1 MIMKASLKGR
11 DELECSRLTPTVREE
26 KPREERKE
34 AQDDTRKRNS
44 LMRAPN
50 MRHGRLHIVQ
60 NWNLQDGSE
69 LIIQP
74 LATAE
79 GQIRGGGKRMGQE
92 RLQDEA
98 RESLWRD
105 QRGSR

>member
-1 MIMKASLKGR
+1 MFQADTDST
-11 DELECSRLTPTVREE
+11 DFVSTREE
-26 KPREERKE
+26 KPREELKE

-50 MRHGRLHIVQ
+50 MRHGRLHM
-60 NWNLQDGSE
+60 SPE
-69 LIIQP
+69 LEPPGWIRVDH
-74 LATAE
+74 TAVRYWGGE
-79 GQIRGGGKRMGQE
+79 IRGGGKRMGQE

-105 QRGSR
+105 QGGSR

>member
-1 MIMKASLKGR
+1 MFQADTDST
-11 DELECSRLTPTVREE
+11 DFVSTREE
-26 KPREERKE
+26 KPREEPKE

-50 MRHGRLHIVQ
+50 MRHGRLHMSPESE
-60 NWNLQDGSE
+60 LQDGSE

-79 GQIRGGGKRMGQE
+79 GKIRGGGKRMGQE

-98 RESLWRD
+98 RESL
-105 QRGSR
+105 